1 MIHLQEIAPEPGIY
15 LLHDKEEHILYVG
28 RANNLRVRLRQHEAN
43 YDIVKPWMCFF
54 DEQFENLN
62 LRIKEASDQEDGA
75 RFDKISRIIGWP
87 LAMIDSMP
95 AIDCVYGSV
104 DAAHTIQC
112 PVEELDRKES
122 DYIASLR
129 PPFSYQRNNDLPD
142 SERRKHWPQD
152 YVRSKALCKLL
163 LHCSRELTLRMPEE
177 P

>member
-75 RFDKISRIIGWP
+75 LKTMSDPRPFVSCYHI
-87 LAMIDSMP
+87 
-95 AIDCVYGSV
+95 
-104 DAAHTIQC
+104 AA
-112 PVEELDRKES
+112 VN
-122 DYIASLR
+122 SLCECLK
-129 PPFSYQRNNDLPD
+129 NL
-142 SERRKHWPQD
+142 E
-152 YVRSKALCKLL
+152 A
-163 LHCSRELTLRMPEE
+163 
-177 P
+177 